1 VGGHFARGT
10 LSWWLRREARR
21 LIDRDQ
27 PTVLVEDRQGRRGHR
42 RGGQH
47 LVLRDDVQHV
57 GEVEL
62 AREDA
67 AGLAVEPQPAFGDQ
81 RTNPPPGDS
90 RERGEALV
98 ETLPSHF
105 RVDDVPHDPRPRRGG
120 RS

>member
-1 VGGHFARGT
+1 VGK
-10 LSWWLRREARR
+10 
-21 LIDRDQ
+21 
-27 PTVLVEDRQGRRGHR
+27 
-42 RGGQH
+42 H

-67 AGLAVEPQPAFGDQ
+67 SGPTVEPQPTFGDQ

-90 RERGEALV
+90 RECGEALV
-98 ETLPSHF
+98 ETLPSQF
-105 RVDDVPHDPRPRRGG
+105 RVDYVPHDPRPRRGG